1 MKSSG
6 NKAIMQIADTGR
18 EASGRVALYGK
29 PVYAPTAMDFPFL
42 PYKVHEYSDEQIHN
56 VIKGFGRAVKRA
68 VKAGFDGISTISNLI

>member
-29 PVYAPTAMDFPFL
+29 PVYAPTAMTSHF
-42 PYKVHEYSDEQIHN
+42 YR
-56 VIKGFGRAVKRA
+56 IKYMNIAMSKS
-68 VKAGFDGISTISNLI
+68 IM